1 MKYPGL
7 ASLLAAFFMLGLLA
21 GPASAQSASVLL
33 SVEQHVG
40 LVLLIASAVIIVLM
54 ILILFFLQNISE
66 HLNWIRRMR

>member
-1 MKYPGL
+1 M
-7 ASLLAAFFMLGLLA
+7 SSLAAFSILGFLV
-21 GPASAQSASVLL
+21 GPASAQSMPALL
-33 SVEQHVG
+33 SIEQHVG